1 MTDVMGKIEFSNGV
15 MQFINCS
22 IPFPTTNGLHIVSSG
37 CGSGKSTMILEI
49 IKEKCSK
56 GILVVVATIEA
67 AEGLGRKTEE
77 WIGGISSFHRP
88 KLMVLHSSTNRIAEM
103 GAYKDN
109 PISLADYDILIITS
123 ARIIIE
129 PYELFISYNTG
140 KREFMLI
147 DEMINYYPQP
157 FEIPRE
163 IRDIVTFIDS
173 HKTHNGKSGVECE
186 GGFYQHCYQDINQMW
201 AAYGKSGYK
210 LFRAKNEL
218 ARYKTEYIFN
228 HILKNGIVPIR
239 GRVNDF
245 ADGLC
250 CILFDGTA
258 DNIFRETDQRILSVE
273 GFRYSSDIE
282 FIQFDIPF
290 KRKNNENWN
299 KNEFMAVGEGVIDM
313 LKGVCST
320 GKSLI
325 VTWKSLDI
333 FKGVRNEG
341 VADTY
346 ELAGDKVKYNFPK
359 LLGECLME
367 AGISSDCFSIIYR
380 GSGLDRGSNEYRDF
394 QNIVFLGEWHIPDNI
409 VGDINKMFGCRCSFK
424 DYMKSLVIQT
434 ICRIQIRKHSGLPIK
449 VYFSSDIDYNLM
461 EEVQEYFIKNS
472 PSTCKIGGVMKPCKR
487 YSKPEKNCIMD
498 MISLYSYD
506 PKIRDSI
513 ENETHYS
520 FDITLDE
527 LYNLIPKKRKAKD
540 RYNKL
545 CKYLNDRG
553 VNMNIT

>member
-1 MTDVMGKIEFSNGV
+1 MGKIEFSNGV
-15 MQFINCS
+15 MQFISCS

-37 CGSGKSTMILEI
+37 CGSGKSTMIQEI
-49 IKEKCSK
+49 IKEKWSE

-67 AEGLGRKTEE
+67 AEELGRKTEE
-77 WIGGISSFHRP
+77 WIGGVSSFHRP
-88 KLMVLHSSTNRIAEM
+88 KLMVLHSDTNRITEM
-103 GAYKDN
+103 EDYKDS
-109 PISLADYDILIITS
+109 PLSLADYDILVITS

-129 PYELFISYNTG
+129 PYELFISYKTG
-140 KREFMLI
+140 KRGFMLI

-163 IRDIVTFIDS
+163 ISDIVTFIDR
-173 HKTHNGKSGVECE
+173 HKSHNGKSGVECE
-186 GGFYQHCYQDINQMW
+186 GGFYQHCYQDINLMW

-210 LFRAKNEL
+210 LFRTKNEL
-218 ARYKTEYIFN
+218 ARYKTEYIFH
-228 HILKNGIVPIR
+228 HILKNGLVPIR

-245 ADGLC
+245 AGGLC

-258 DNIFRETDQRILSVE
+258 DNIFKETDQRLLSIK

-290 KRKNNENWN
+290 KRKNNEDWN
-299 KNEFMAVGEGVIDM
+299 KNAFMAVGKGVIDM
-313 LKGVCST
+313 LKGVCNT

-333 FKGVRNEG
+333 FKGVMNEG

-346 ELAGDKVKYNFPK
+346 ELAGDKVQYNFPK
-359 LLGECLME
+359 LLEECLRE
-367 AGISSDCFSIIYR
+367 AGISPDSFSIIYR
-380 GSGLDRGSNEYRDF
+380 GSGLDRGSNEYRDYS
-394 QNIVFLGEWHIPDNI
+394 NIVFLGEWHIPDNI
-409 VGDINKMFGCRCSFK
+409 VGDINRMFGCRCSFK
-424 DYMKSLVIQT
+424 DYMKSLLIQT
-434 ICRIQIRKHSGLPIK
+434 ICRIRIRKHKELPIK

-472 PSTCKIGGVMKPCKR
+472 PLNCKISGVMKPCKR

-498 MISLYSYD
+498 MISLYFYD

-513 ENETHYS
+513 ENETPYS

-527 LYNLIPKKRKAKD
+527 LYKIIPKKRKAKD

-545 CKYLNDRG
+545 CKYLNYRG
-553 VNMNIT
+553 INMNIT